1 MSPTG
6 LKFILCSTSGGVN
19 DIRSMPS
26 DAKKKREQRKK
37 DAAKAKDINKKTK
50 VQNGDSNPSE
60 PIQNGHG
67 MMKYIKKKSHLV

>member
-6 LKFILCSTSGGVN
+6 LKFILCFTSGGVN

-50 VQNGDSNPSE
+50 VQNGDSE
-60 PIQNGHG
+60 PVQNGHG
-67 MMKYIKKKSHLV
+67 MMKYIKKNSHLV